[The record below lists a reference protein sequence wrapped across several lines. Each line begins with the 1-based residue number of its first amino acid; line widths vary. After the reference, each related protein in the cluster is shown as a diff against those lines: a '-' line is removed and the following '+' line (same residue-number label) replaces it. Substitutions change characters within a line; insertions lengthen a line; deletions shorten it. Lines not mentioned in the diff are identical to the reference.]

1 MKKEVIVISAIWC
14 PSCLILNK
22 NLKKLNKEYPEVKIN
37 KLDYDLDE
45 EEVTEYNVGTKL
57 PVIVIKENDKETN
70 RLIGE
75 KTYEE
80 IIEFLKEGN
89 IIWKG
94 ILY

>member
-1 MKKEVIVISAIWC
+1 MKKEIIVISAVWC

-22 NLKKLNKEYPEVKIN
+22 NLKKLKTEYPNININ

-45 EEVTEYNVGTKL
+45 EEVKEYNVGKKI
-57 PVIVIKENDKETN
+57 PAIIIKENKKETN

-80 IIEFLKEGN
+80 IITFLKEGN
-89 IIWKG
+89 II
-94 ILY
+94 

>member
-1 MKKEVIVISAIWC
+1 MKEVLVISAIWC

-22 NLKKLNKEYPEVKIN
+22 NLKKLNKEYNDLPIR

-45 EEVTEYNVGTKL
+45 DEVKNYNIGNIL
-57 PVIVIKENDKETN
+57 PVMIIKENNKETS

-80 IIEFLKEGN
+80 TVDFLKKGN
-89 IIWKG
+89 IIWEKD
-94 ILY
+94 IY

>member
-22 NLKKLNKEYPEVKIN
+22 NLKKLNKEYPEVQIN

-89 IIWKG
+89 II
-94 ILY
+94 

>member
-89 IIWKG
+89 II
-94 ILY
+94 

>member
-22 NLKKLNKEYPEVKIN
+22 NLKKLNKEYPEVQIN

-57 PVIVIKENDKETN
+57 PVIVIKINNKETN

-75 KTYEE
+75 KKYEE

-89 IIWKG
+89 II
-94 ILY
+94 

>member
-1 MKKEVIVISAIWC
+1 MKELLVISAVWC

-22 NLKKLNKEYPEVKIN
+22 NLKKLKKDYPNLEIN

-45 EEVTEYNVGTKL
+45 DIVKENDIGNKL
-57 PVIVIKENDKETN
+57 PVMIIKENNIEKN

-80 IIEFLKEGN
+80 ILDFLKEGN
-89 IIWKG
+89 LIWKKRF
-94 ILY
+94 

>member
-1 MKKEVIVISAIWC
+1 MKEVLVISAIWC

-22 NLKKLNKEYPEVKIN
+22 NLKKLNKEYNDLPIR

-45 EEVTEYNVGTKL
+45 DEVKNYNIGNIL
-57 PVIVIKENDKETN
+57 PVMIIKENNKETS

-80 IIEFLKEGN
+80 TVDFLKKGN
-89 IIWKG
+89 II
-94 ILY
+94 

>member
-22 NLKKLNKEYPEVKIN
+22 NLKKLNKEYPEVQIN

-94 ILY
+94 NLY